1 MWIMGQRQLKQYS
14 HYRVPE
20 GERRAKD
27 RENLFEEIMAKNL
40 PKLGRDAVIQ
50 EHEAQVS
57 PKWFNPKRS
66 HCSQALKKIK
76 EF

>member
-14 HYRVPE
+14 HYGVPE

>member
-1 MWIMGQRQLKQYS
+1 MGQRQLKQYS
-14 HYRVPE
+14 HYGVPE

-57 PKWFNPKRS
+57 PK
-66 HCSQALKKIK
+66 
-76 EF
+76 